1 MTCVKTPFDGCGRE
15 ASGVDAK
22 ERRQQILKILAA
34 AEAPV
39 SASTLAAELD
49 VSRQIIVGDVS
60 LLRASGHGIQAT
72 PRGYVAEVPK
82 TYPFVGTVLCRH
94 DESRLEE
101 ELNTIVDFGATC
113 IDVTV
118 EHGIYGTLTGE
129 LGISS
134 RYDVS
139 LFMEKL
145 DSEDRPLSS
154 LSGGLHLHRIGC
166 RDRELFDLV
175 CKALREKGFLVDAE

>member
-1 MTCVKTPFDGCGRE
+1 M
-15 ASGVDAK
+15 DAK
-22 ERRQQILKILAA
+22 TRRQQILEILAA
-34 AEAPV
+34 ADAPV
-39 SASTLAAELD
+39 SASALAAALD

-72 PRGYVAEVPK
+72 PRGYVAEDAPR

-94 DESRLEE
+94 DESRTEE

-145 DSEDRPLSS
+145 DGEDRPLSS

-166 RDRELFDLV
+166 RDRELFELV

>member
-1 MTCVKTPFDGCGRE
+1 M
-15 ASGVDAK
+15 DAR
-22 ERRQQILKILAA
+22 ERRQQILNILAEA
-34 AEAPV
+34 DAPV
-39 SASTLAAELD
+39 SASTLAAQLD

-72 PRGYVAEVPK
+72 PRGYVSEEAPK
-82 TYPFVGTVLCRH
+82 TYPFVGTILCRH
-94 DESRLEE
+94 DESQLEE

-145 DSEDRPLSS
+145 DSEDKPLST

-166 RDRELFDLV
+166 RDRELFELV
-175 CKALREKGFLVDAE
+175 CEALRKKGILQDAE